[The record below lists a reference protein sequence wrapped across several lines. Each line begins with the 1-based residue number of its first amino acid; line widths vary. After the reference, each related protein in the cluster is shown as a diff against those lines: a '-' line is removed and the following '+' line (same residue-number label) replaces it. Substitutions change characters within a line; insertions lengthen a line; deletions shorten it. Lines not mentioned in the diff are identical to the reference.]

1 MSILIAVLVFG
12 LIVFVH
18 ELGHFVAAKL
28 SGVTVY
34 RFSIGF
40 GPAIVK
46 KEWKGTLYAIR
57 LLPLGGSVVMKG
69 EFDEEGNEV
78 EDQTGSFQAASLP
91 RRFAISAAGSVM
103 NFLTG
108 LLLII
113 ITLWPAQALP
123 TAQVASLEE
132 GFPAGGE
139 NGIQEGDRLVKI
151 NDFHIFLYG
160 DVMTA
165 LEYGAGEP
173 YDITVRRDGEKIE
186 LNDVELT
193 KQEYSDSQ
201 GGTSLRYGM
210 NFVTEKATV
219 GNKLRYSLNNAG
231 SFMQSVTEGLKQ
243 IFRGQVQKDDV
254 MGTVGIANEI
264 SNRAKT
270 SALDMWYFVAFL
282 SINLSIMNLL
292 PIPGLDGG
300 KILFLLIEAI
310 IRRPVPPKFEGA
322 VQLAGLALI
331 FGLFIFVTYN
341 DIVRLIAG

>member
-78 EDQTGSFQAASLP
+78 EDQTGSFQAATLP

-103 NFLTG
+103 NFVTG
-108 LLLII
+108 LLLIV

-123 TAQVASLEE
+123 TPVVASLEE

-139 NGIQEGDRLVKI
+139 NGIQEGDELLKI

-165 LEYGAGEP
+165 LELGAGEP
-173 YDITVRRDGEKIE
+173 YDITLRRDGKRW
-186 LNDVELT
+186 
-193 KQEYSDSQ
+193 SSMMW
-201 GGTSLRYGM
+201 SL
-210 NFVTEKATV
+210 
-219 GNKLRYSLNNAG
+219 
-231 SFMQSVTEGLKQ
+231 
-243 IFRGQVQKDDV
+243 
-254 MGTVGIANEI
+254 
-264 SNRAKT
+264 
-270 SALDMWYFVAFL
+270 
-282 SINLSIMNLL
+282 
-292 PIPGLDGG
+292 
-300 KILFLLIEAI
+300 
-310 IRRPVPPKFEGA
+310 
-322 VQLAGLALI
+322 
-331 FGLFIFVTYN
+331 
-341 DIVRLIAG
+341 